1 MKIGSIP
8 RWSIRNPVI
17 LLALYV
23 GILALAVLALFQ
35 LPVRMMPYLQSPLVA
50 IVTMA
55 SGSSPQEVETYI
67 SKPIEQRMTVLD
79 GVRFVRS
86 SSQQDMSLVTVQFA
100 WGQDMQRSLGAVQSV
115 MKSAEGDITIDGFS
129 TRSYWVLPIDP
140 LNRPVLTLA
149 LRGEG
154 WDAVRLRDFA
164 DNILIDRLKQ
174 VPDVQAVSIFGGYR
188 RQLQI
193 IVDREKL
200 AAYGLS
206 ILQVRDAIDRNN
218 ISKGAGVL
226 TKGEREIL
234 VRSDERALGSQTV
247 LDYPIFNQGDRIVY
261 VRDIATVKD
270 TNEERRSGYR
280 YNGSPALG
288 VNIIQRPDASSPQV
302 IERVRAE
309 LKRIQTQYPG
319 IEFKEAY
326 DNSHLVEIIKEGT
339 IVELLISVAL
349 AGLVIL
355 IFLEDFRATAMVLIS
370 IPTSLAMS
378 ILPFVPMG
386 MSLNSSTLIGVLLA
400 IGRLVDD
407 SIVVI
412 EAVERKLKQGKKPFQ
427 AAIEGTQEVFL
438 AIAAATAVMVAALA
452 PMTFAGGLTGIM
464 FVGIVWPIIY
474 ALLASLIV
482 SLTLTP
488 LMAAYFLKP
497 QHEHQHKQTL
507 LQWLLTPSRKGF
519 GWLERRYASL
529 LDLALKNRGI
539 VLAVAIAFI
548 YLGYSLYPFVGQEMM
563 PLADSGQFMATVEA
577 FPGTSFTKT
586 DAIAQKFEQI
596 LQKQPEVE
604 KISSEVGFELTSNST
619 YFSGYSMGG
628 VNSASMIVTLK
639 DRGQRTRDIWQV
651 IDAVEA
657 LARRTI
663 PGIRRI
669 AMQPMGVDVMATS
682 AAPVQLAIYGEDL
695 DILHRLA
702 DQVLSIAEKTS
713 GLKMAHTSSTMTQP
727 EYQLKVNRRRA
738 MELGLSVAEVTEQAR
753 YALQGGY
760 TQQYYN
766 LPNRRLNSILVRY
779 DQKDRG
785 NAQDLA
791 ATYLTTKDG
800 KQVPLDTVVTLERRI
815 GPSLIEHVNGHRVV
829 YVNGFYRKH
838 GLASM
843 DLSMAVAMRAGA
855 ELDFPPGYG
864 LDSMGDMTDMMI
876 EFGRLLRGLVL
887 SLVLIYLIL
896 VVQFGSFLQP
906 INMMLSIPLELAG
919 VFGALLLAGQTF
931 STVSILGIIILSGID
946 VAGAILLIDLIL
958 TKRKQ
963 KTPRDVAIREAG
975 PIRLKPILM
984 TVIITLVVIIR
995 LAFFPDTGMDAYS
1008 PIATVILGGL
1018 SISTLLTLIVIPVMH
1033 SVVDDGTRLVTRLWK
1048 KPRSLKS
1055 GHFTKG

>member
-1 MKIGSIP
+1 MKIGSIV

-149 LRGEG
+149 LRGSG
-154 WDAVRLRDFA
+154 WDPVRLRDFA
-164 DNILIDRLKQ
+164 DNILVDRLKQ
-174 VPDVQAVSIFGGYR
+174 LPDVQAVSIFGGYR

-226 TKGEREIL
+226 TKGDREIL

-261 VRDIATVKD
+261 IRDVATVKD
-270 TNEERRSGYR
+270 SYEERRSGYR

-288 VNIIQRPDASSPQV
+288 INVIQKPDASSPQV

-309 LKRIQTQYPG
+309 LKRIQTQYSG

-339 IVELLISVAL
+339 IAELLISVAL

-370 IPTSLAMS
+370 IPTSLAIS

-412 EAVERKLKQGKKPFQ
+412 ESVERKLKQGRKPFH

-488 LMAAYFLKP
+488 LMATYFLKP
-497 QHEHQHKQTL
+497 HHEHQHKATL
-507 LQWLLTPSRKGF
+507 LKRLLTPFRQGF
-519 GWLERRYASL
+519 GWLETSYASM

-563 PLADSGQFMATVEA
+563 PLADSGQFMVTVEA
-577 FPGTSFTKT
+577 LAGTSFAKT

-639 DRGQRTRDIWQV
+639 DRGERTRDIWQV

-682 AAPVQLAIYGEDL
+682 AAPVQLAVYGEDL

-702 DQVLSIAEKTS
+702 DQVLSIAEKTP

-727 EYQLKVNRRRA
+727 EYQLKVDRRRA

-779 DQKDRG
+779 NQKDRG

-791 ATYLTTKDG
+791 ATYLTTQDG
-800 KQVPLDTVVTLERRI
+800 KQVPLSTVVTLESRK
-815 GPSLIEHVNGHRVV
+815 GPSLIEHVNGRRVV

-838 GLASM
+838 APASM
-843 DLSMAVAMRAGA
+843 DLSMTVAMQAGA

-876 EFGRLLRGLVL
+876 EFARLLRGLVL
-887 SLVLIYLIL
+887 SLILIYLIL
-896 VVQFGSFLQP
+896 VVQFGSFIQP
-906 INMMLSIPLELAG
+906 LNMMLSIPLELAG

-958 TKRKQ
+958 TKRRQ
-963 KTPRDVAIREAG
+963 KISRDVAIQEAA

-1033 SVVDDGTRLVTRLWK
+1033 SVVDDGTQLFSRIFK
-1048 KPRSLKS
+1048 KQYIRK
-1055 GHFTKG
+1055 H

>member
-8 RWSIRNPVI
+8 RWSIQNPVI

-55 SGSSPQEVETYI
+55 PSSPPQEVETYI

-115 MKSAEGDITIDGFS
+115 MKSAEGDIPIDGFD

-149 LRGEG
+149 LRGES
-154 WDAVRLRDFA
+154 WDSVRLRDFA
-164 DNILIDRLKQ
+164 DNILVDRLKQ

-206 ILQVRDAIDRNN
+206 IVQVRDAIDRNN
-218 ISKGAGVL
+218 VSKGAGVL
-226 TKGEREIL
+226 TKGDREIV

-261 VRDIATVKD
+261 VRDVATVKD
-270 TNEERRSGYR
+270 TYEERRSGYR

-288 VNIIQRPDASSPQV
+288 INIIQKPDASSPQV
-302 IERVRAE
+302 IERIRTE
-309 LKRIQTQYPG
+309 LKRIHTQYPG
-319 IEFKEAY
+319 IEFQEAY

-339 IVELLISVAL
+339 IAELLISVAL

-355 IFLEDFRATAMVLIS
+355 VFLEDFQATAMVLIS

-412 EAVERKLKQGKKPFQ
+412 ESVERKLKQGRRPFH

-497 QHEHQHKQTL
+497 DSEHDEHKQPL
-507 LQWLLTPSRKGF
+507 LKSVLTPFRKGF
-519 GWLERRYASL
+519 GWLERSYASL

-539 VLAVAIAFI
+539 VLAVATAFI

-563 PLADSGQFMATVEA
+563 PLADSGQFMVTVEA
-577 FPGTSFTKT
+577 QAGTSFAKT

-604 KISSEVGFELTSNST
+604 KVSSEVGFELTNNST

-639 DRGQRTRDIWQV
+639 DRGERIRDIWQV

-682 AAPVQLAIYGEDL
+682 AAPVQLAVYGEDL

-702 DQVLSIAEKTS
+702 DQVLSIAEKTP

-727 EYQLKVNRRRA
+727 EYQLKVDRRRA
-738 MELGLSVAEVTEQAR
+738 IELGLNVAEVTEQAR

-779 DQKDRG
+779 GQKDRG
-785 NAQDLA
+785 NAEDLA

-800 KQVPLDTVVTLERRI
+800 KQVPLNTVVTLETRK
-815 GPSLIEHVNGHRVV
+815 GPSLIEHVNGRRVV
-829 YVNGFYRKH
+829 YVNGFYRQH
-838 GLASM
+838 GPASM
-843 DLSMAVAMRAGA
+843 DLSMAVAMQAGA
-855 ELDFPPGYG
+855 ELNFPPGYG

-876 EFGRLLRGLVL
+876 EFARLLRGLVL

-896 VVQFGSFLQP
+896 VVQFGSFIQP
-906 INMMLSIPLELAG
+906 LNMMLSIPLELAG

-958 TKRKQ
+958 TKRRQ
-963 KTPRDVAIREAG
+963 EIPRDVAIREAA

-1033 SVVDDGTRLVTRLWK
+1033 SVVDDVTQLFSRIFK
-1048 KPRSLKS
+1048 KQYIRK
-1055 GHFTKG
+1055 H

>member
-154 WDAVRLRDFA
+154 WDAVHLRDFA
-164 DNILIDRLKQ
+164 DNILVDRLKQ

-200 AAYGLS
+200 AAYDLS

-226 TKGEREIL
+226 TKGDREIL

-247 LDYPIFNQGDRIVY
+247 LDYPILNQDDRIVY
-261 VRDIATVKD
+261 VRDVATVKD
-270 TNEERRSGYR
+270 TYEERRSGYR

-288 VNIIQRPDASSPQV
+288 INVIQKPDASSPQV
-302 IERVRAE
+302 IERIRIE

-319 IEFKEAY
+319 VEFKEAY

-339 IVELLISVAL
+339 IAELLISVAL

-355 IFLEDFRATAMVLIS
+355 VFLEDFRATAMVLIS

-412 EAVERKLKQGKKPFQ
+412 ESVERKLKQGRKPFH

-497 QHEHQHKQTL
+497 HYKHEQNKPTL
-507 LQWLLTPSRKGF
+507 LKQILTPFRQGF
-519 GWLERRYASL
+519 EWLERSYASV
-529 LDLALKNRGI
+529 LDLALKNRGL

-563 PLADSGQFMATVEA
+563 PLADSGQFMVTVEA
-577 FPGTSFTKT
+577 FPGTSFVKT
-586 DAIAQKFEQI
+586 DEIAQKFEQI

-628 VNSASMIVTLK
+628 VSSASMIVTLK

-682 AAPVQLAIYGEDL
+682 AAPVQLAVYGEDL
-695 DILHRLA
+695 DVLHRLA
-702 DQVLSIAEKTS
+702 DKVLSIAEKTP

-727 EYQLKVNRRRA
+727 EYQLKVDRRRA

-779 DQKDRG
+779 NQKDRG

-791 ATYLTTKDG
+791 ATYLTTQDG
-800 KQVPLDTVVTLERRI
+800 KQVPLNTVVTFERRK
-815 GPSLIEHVNGHRVV
+815 GPSLIEHVNGRRVV

-838 GLASM
+838 GPASM
-843 DLSMAVAMRAGA
+843 DLSMAVAMRAGT
-855 ELDFPPGYG
+855 ELEFPPGYG

-896 VVQFGSFLQP
+896 VVQFGSFIQP
-906 INMMLSIPLELAG
+906 LNMMLSIPLELAG
-919 VFGALLLAGQTF
+919 VFGALLIAGQTF

-958 TKRKQ
+958 TKRRQ
-963 KTPRDVAIREAG
+963 KIPRDIAIREAG

-1033 SVVDDGTRLVTRLWK
+1033 SVVDDGTQLFAHFWK
-1048 KPRSLKS
+1048 KPQRK
-1055 GHFTKG
+1055 K

>member
-1 MKIGSIP
+1 MKISSIV
-8 RWSIRNPVI
+8 RWSIKNPVI
-17 LLALYV
+17 LLAMYV

-35 LPVRMMPYLQSPLVA
+35 LPVRMMPYIQSPLVA

-55 SGSSPQEVETYI
+55 PGSSPQEVETYI

-100 WGQDMQRSLGAVQSV
+100 WGQNMQPSIQSVQSV
-115 MKSAEGDITIDGFS
+115 MKAAEGDFPIDQFN
-129 TRSYWVLPIDP
+129 TRTYWVLPIDP

-154 WDAVRLRDFA
+154 WDPVRLRDFA
-164 DNILIDRLKQ
+164 DNTLVDRLKQ

-188 RQLQI
+188 RQLQV

-218 ISKGAGVL
+218 LSKGAGVL
-226 TKGEREIL
+226 TKGDREIL
-234 VRSDERALGSQTV
+234 VRSDERALGSRTV
-247 LDYPIFNQGDRIVY
+247 LDYPILNKGDRIVY
-261 VRDIATVKD
+261 IRDIATVKD
-270 TNEERRSGYR
+270 TYEERRSGYR
-280 YNGSPALG
+280 YNGEAALG
-288 VNIIQRPDASSPQV
+288 VNIIQKPDASSPKV
-302 IERVRAE
+302 ISLLGAE

-339 IVELLISVAL
+339 IAELLISVAL

-355 IFLEDFRATAMVLIS
+355 VFLEDFRATAMVLIS

-386 MSLNSSTLIGVLLA
+386 MSLYSSTLIGVLLA

-412 EAVERKLKQGKKPFQ
+412 ESVERKLQEGRKPHQ

-438 AIAAATAVMVAALA
+438 AIAAATGVMVAALA
-452 PMTFAGGLTGIM
+452 PMTFSGGLTGIM

-497 QHEHQHKQTL
+497 HHEHFHKQTW
-507 LQWLLTPSRKGF
+507 LQRLLTPFRNGF
-519 GWLERRYASL
+519 GWLERRYELL
-529 LDLALKNRGI
+529 LDLALKNRAI
-539 VLAVAIAFI
+539 VLVFAIGFI

-577 FPGTSFTKT
+577 QPGTSFAKT
-586 DAIAQKFEQI
+586 DATLEKFEQI
-596 LQKQPEVE
+596 LAKQPEVE

-628 VNSASMIVTLK
+628 VNSASLIVTLK
-639 DRGQRTRDIWQV
+639 DRGDRTRDIWQV
-651 IDAVEA
+651 IDAVDAE
-657 LARRTI
+657 ARRTI
-663 PGIRRI
+663 PDIRRI

-682 AAPVQLAIYGEDL
+682 AAPVQLAVYGEDL

-702 DQVLSIAEKTS
+702 DQVLRIAEATP
-713 GLKMAHTSSTMTQP
+713 GLKMTHTSSTMTQP
-727 EYQLKVNRRRA
+727 EYQLKVDRRRA

-766 LPNRRLNSILVRY
+766 LPNRRLSSILVRY

-791 ATYLTTKDG
+791 ATYLTTPDG
-800 KQVPLDTVVTLERRI
+800 KQVPLDTIVTLEQSK

-829 YVNGFYRKH
+829 YVNGFYRKQ
-838 GLASM
+838 GPASM
-843 DLSMAVAMRAGA
+843 DLSMAVAMKAGA

-896 VVQFGSFLQP
+896 VVQFGSFIQP
-906 INMMLSIPLELAG
+906 LNMMLSIPLELAG

-963 KTPRDVAIREAG
+963 KIPRDVAIREAG

-1033 SVVDDGTRLVTRLWK
+1033 SLVDDGTRLVSRLGK
-1048 KPRSLKS
+1048 KRYVRKHSNV
-1055 GHFTKG
+1055 

>member
-1 MKIGSIP
+1 MKIGSIV

-100 WGQDMQRSLGAVQSV
+100 WGQDMQRSLAAVQSV
-115 MKSAEGDITIDGFS
+115 MKSAEGDIPLDGFN
-129 TRSYWVLPIDP
+129 TRSYWVLSIDP

-154 WDAVRLRDFA
+154 WDSVRLRDFA
-164 DNILIDRLKQ
+164 DNTLVDRLKQ

-226 TKGEREIL
+226 TKGDHEIL
-234 VRSDERALGSQTV
+234 VRSDERALGAQTV

-261 VRDIATVKD
+261 VRDVATVKD
-270 TNEERRSGYR
+270 TYEERRSGYR
-280 YNGSPALG
+280 YNGSAALG
-288 VNIIQRPDASSPQV
+288 INIIQKPDASSPQV

-309 LKRIQTQYPG
+309 LKRIQTQYSG

-339 IVELLISVAL
+339 IAELLISVAL

-412 EAVERKLKQGKKPFQ
+412 EAVERKLKQGRKPFH

-438 AIAAATAVMVAALA
+438 AITAATAVMVAALA

-488 LMAAYFLKP
+488 LMAAYFLKLHNE
-497 QHEHQHKQTL
+497 HEEHKPIL
-507 LQWLLTPSRKGF
+507 LKRLLTPFRKGF
-519 GWLERRYASL
+519 GWLERSYASL
-529 LDLALKNRGI
+529 LDLALKNRGM

-577 FPGTSFTKT
+577 EPGTSFAKT
-586 DAIAQKFEQI
+586 DVIAQKFEQI
-596 LQKQPEVE
+596 LSQQREVE

-639 DRGQRTRDIWQV
+639 DRGERTRDIWQV

-657 LARRTI
+657 IARRTI

-682 AAPVQLAIYGEDL
+682 AAPVQLAVYGEDL

-702 DQVLSIAEKTS
+702 DQVLHIAEKTS
-713 GLKMAHTSSTMTQP
+713 GLKMAHTSSTMSQP
-727 EYQLKVNRRRA
+727 EYQLKVDRRRA

-800 KQVPLDTVVTLERRI
+800 KQVPLDSVVTLERRN
-815 GPSLIEHVNGHRVV
+815 GASLIEHVNGHRVV
-829 YVNGFYRKH
+829 YINGFYRKH
-838 GLASM
+838 SPASM
-843 DLSMAVAMRAGA
+843 DLSMSVAMQAGA
-855 ELDFPPGYG
+855 ELNFPPGYG

-876 EFGRLLRGLVL
+876 EFARLLRGLVL

-896 VVQFGSFLQP
+896 VVQFGSFIQP
-906 INMMLSIPLELAG
+906 LNMMLSIPLELAG

-958 TKRKQ
+958 TKRRQ
-963 KTPRDVAIREAG
+963 KIPRDIAIREAG

-1033 SVVDDGTRLVTRLWK
+1033 SVVDDGTQLFARVWK
-1048 KPRSLKS
+1048 KPRRFQSR
-1055 GHFTKG
+1055 

>member
-1 MKIGSIP
+1 MKISSIP
-8 RWSIRNPVI
+8 RWSIRNPTI
-17 LLALYV
+17 LVALYI
-23 GILALAVLALFQ
+23 GIIALACLALFQ

-55 SGSSPQEVETYI
+55 QGSAPQEVETYL

-100 WGQDMQRSLGAVQSV
+100 WGQDMQRSLAAVQSV
-115 MKSAEGDITIDGFS
+115 MKSAEGDMTIDGFS

-149 LRGEG
+149 LQGKG

-164 DNILIDRLKQ
+164 DNTLVDRLKQ
-174 VPDVQAVSIFGGYR
+174 VADVQAVSIFGGYK
-188 RQLQI
+188 RQLQV
-193 IVDREKL
+193 IVDRDKL

-218 ISKGAGVL
+218 ISKGAGII
-226 TKGEREIL
+226 TKGDREIL
-234 VRSDERALGSQTV
+234 VRSDERAVGSQTV
-247 LDYPIFNQGDRIVY
+247 LDYPIFNQGNRIVY
-261 VRDIATVKD
+261 VRDVATVKD
-270 TNEERRSGYR
+270 THEERRSSYR
-280 YNGSPALG
+280 YNGAPALG
-288 VNIIQRPDASSPQV
+288 INIIQKPDASSPQT
-302 IERVRAE
+302 IDRLRTE
-309 LKRIQTQYPG
+309 LKHIQTQYPG

-326 DNSHLVEIIKEGT
+326 DNSHLVEIIKSGT
-339 IVELLISVAL
+339 VTELLISVAL

-378 ILPFVPMG
+378 IIPFVPMG

-412 EAVERKLKQGKKPFQ
+412 ESVERKLKDGRKPHQ

-452 PMTFAGGLTGIM
+452 PMTFSGGLTGIM
-464 FVGIVWPIIY
+464 FVGIVLPIIY

-497 QHEHQHKQTL
+497 HREHERKQSL
-507 LQWLLTPSRKGF
+507 LKRLLTPFRHGF
-519 GWLERRYASL
+519 GWLESSYAAL
-529 LDLALKNRGI
+529 LKLALKNRGI
-539 VLAVAIAFI
+539 VLAIAIAFI
-548 YLGYSLYPFVGQEMM
+548 YLGYVLYPFVGQEMM
-563 PLADSGQFMATVEA
+563 PLADSGQFMVTVEA
-577 FPGTSFTKT
+577 QPGTSFAKT
-586 DAIAQKFEQI
+586 DEISQQFEQL
-596 LQKQPEVE
+596 LQQQPEVE
-604 KISSEVGFELTSNST
+604 KVSSEVGFELTSNST

-639 DRGQRTRDIWQV
+639 DRGDRNRDIWQV
-651 IDAVEA
+651 IDTVDT

-682 AAPVQLAIYGEDL
+682 AAPVQLAVYGDDL
-695 DILHRLA
+695 DILHGLA
-702 DQVLSIAEKTS
+702 DKVLTIAEQTA

-727 EYQLKVNRRRA
+727 EYRLKVDRRRA

-779 DQKDRG
+779 DQKNRG

-800 KQVPLDTVVTLERRI
+800 KQVPLDTVATLEQHH
-815 GPSLIEHVNGHRVV
+815 GASLIEHVNGHRVV
-829 YVNGFYRKH
+829 YVNGFYRKNSP
-838 GLASM
+838 ASM
-843 DLSMAVAMRAGA
+843 DLSMSVAMKAGS
-855 ELDFPPGYG
+855 ELTFPPGYG

-896 VVQFGSFLQP
+896 VLQFGSFIQP

-919 VFGALLLAGQTF
+919 VFGALLIAGQTF

-958 TKRKQ
+958 TKRKSM
-963 KTPRDVAIREAG
+963 PRDAAILEAG

-1033 SVVDDGTRLVTRLWK
+1033 SVVDDGSQIFTRFWKRLRHK
-1048 KPRSLKS
+1048 KP
-1055 GHFTKG
+1055 G

>member
-8 RWSIRNPVI
+8 RWSIQNPVI

-154 WDAVRLRDFA
+154 WDSVRLRDFA
-164 DNILIDRLKQ
+164 DNILVDRFKQ

-206 ILQVRDAIDRNN
+206 ILQVRDAIDKNN
-218 ISKGAGVL
+218 VSKGAGVL
-226 TKGEREIL
+226 TKGDREIL

-270 TNEERRSGYR
+270 TYEERRSSYR
-280 YNGSPALG
+280 YNGEAALG
-288 VNIIQRPDASSPQV
+288 VNIIQKPDASSPQV
-302 IERVRAE
+302 IARIRTE

-319 IEFKEAY
+319 VEFKEAY

-339 IVELLISVAL
+339 IAELLISVAL

-412 EAVERKLKQGKKPFQ
+412 ESVERKLKQGRKPFH

-497 QHEHQHKQTL
+497 HSEHDQHKQTL
-507 LQWLLTPSRKGF
+507 LPRLLTPFRRGF
-519 GWLERRYASL
+519 GWLERSYAFL

-563 PLADSGQFMATVEA
+563 PLADSGQFMVTVEA
-577 FPGTSFTKT
+577 EAGTSFAKS

-604 KISSEVGFELTSNST
+604 KVSSEVGFELTNNST

-639 DRGQRTRDIWQV
+639 DRGERIHDIWQV

-682 AAPVQLAIYGEDL
+682 AAPVQLAVYGEDL

-702 DQVLSIAEKTS
+702 DQVLHIAEKTP

-727 EYQLKVNRRRA
+727 EYQLKVDRPRA
-738 MELGLSVAEVTEQAR
+738 MELGLSVAEIAEQAR

-760 TQQYYN
+760 TQEYYN

-791 ATYLTTKDG
+791 ATYLTTKNG
-800 KQVPLDTVVTLERRI
+800 KQVPLDTVVTLEHRN
-815 GPSLIEHVNGHRVV
+815 GASLIEHVNGRRVV
-829 YVNGFYRKH
+829 YVNGFYRQH
-838 GLASM
+838 GPASM
-843 DLSMAVAMRAGA
+843 DLSMAVAMQAGA

-876 EFGRLLRGLVL
+876 EFARLLRGLVL

-896 VVQFGSFLQP
+896 VVQFGSFIQP
-906 INMMLSIPLELAG
+906 LNMMLSIPLELAG

-958 TKRKQ
+958 TKRRQ
-963 KTPRDVAIREAG
+963 KIPRDVAILEAG

-1033 SVVDDGTRLVTRLWK
+1033 SVVDDGTQLFSRIFK
-1048 KPRSLKS
+1048 KQYIRK
-1055 GHFTKG
+1055 H

>member
-17 LLALYV
+17 LLAVYV
-23 GILALAVLALFQ
+23 GIISLSVLTLFQ
-35 LPVRMMPYLQSPLVA
+35 LPVRMMPYIQSPLIA

-86 SSQQDMSLVTVQFA
+86 SSQQDMSLVSIQFA
-100 WGQDMQRSLGAVQSV
+100 WGQDMQRSLASVQSV
-115 MKSAEGDITIDGFS
+115 MKSAEGDIPIDGFN

-154 WDAVRLRDFA
+154 WDPARLRDFA
-164 DNILIDRLKQ
+164 DNTLIDRLKQ
-174 VPDVQAVSIFGGYR
+174 VSEVQAVSIFGGYR
-188 RQLQI
+188 RQLQVI
-193 IVDREKL
+193 IDREKL

-206 ILQVRDAIDRNN
+206 ILQVRDAIDHNN
-218 ISKGAGVL
+218 VSKGAGVL
-226 TKGEREIL
+226 TKGDREIL
-234 VRSDERALGSQTV
+234 VRSDERALSPRTV
-247 LDYPIFNQGDRIVY
+247 QDYPILNRGDRIVY
-261 VRDIATVKD
+261 VRDVATVKD
-270 TNEERRSGYR
+270 TYEERRSSYR
-280 YNGSPALG
+280 YNGLPALG
-288 VNIIQRPDASSPQV
+288 INIIQKPDASSPQV
-302 IERVRAE
+302 IQRIRTE
-309 LKRIQTQYPG
+309 LKLIQAQYSG

-326 DNSHLVEIIKEGT
+326 DNSHLVET
-339 IVELLISVAL
+339 IQTNTTEELLISVAL

-355 IFLEDFRATAMVLIS
+355 VFLEDFRATAIVLIS

-378 ILPFVPMG
+378 ILPFMPMG

-412 EAVERKLKQGKKPFQ
+412 ESVERKLKQGRTPRQ

-438 AIAAATAVMVAALA
+438 AIAAATLVMTAALA
-452 PMTFAGGLTGIM
+452 PMTFAGGLTGLM

-488 LMAAYFLKP
+488 LMAAYFLKTP
-497 QHEHQHKQTL
+497 TEHLHRPTR
-507 LQWLLTPSRKGF
+507 LQIILTPLRMVLQ
-519 GWLERRYASL
+519 WLERRYASL
-529 LDLALKNRGI
+529 LDLALKNRGM
-539 VLAVAIAFI
+539 VLALAIAFI
-548 YLGYSLYPFVGQEMM
+548 YLGISLYPLVGQEMM

-577 FPGTSFTKT
+577 QAGTSFSKM
-586 DAIAQKFEQI
+586 DEISQKFEQI
-596 LQKQPEVE
+596 LLLQPEAE

-639 DRGQRTRDIWQV
+639 ERGERTRDIWQV
-651 IDAVEA
+651 IDGVEA
-657 LARRTI
+657 IARRTI

-682 AAPVQLAIYGEDL
+682 AAPIQLAVYGEDL
-695 DILHRLA
+695 DVLHRLA
-702 DQVLSIAEKTS
+702 NQVLRIAEATP

-727 EYQLKVNRRRA
+727 EYQLKVNRPRA

-791 ATYLTTKDG
+791 ATYLTTSDG
-800 KQVPLDTVVTLERRI
+800 KQVSLDTVVTLEHRV
-815 GPSLIEHVNGHRVV
+815 GPSLIEHVNGRRVV
-829 YVNGFYRKH
+829 YVNGFYRNH
-838 GLASM
+838 G
-843 DLSMAVAMRAGA
+843 
-855 ELDFPPGYG
+855 
-864 LDSMGDMTDMMI
+864 
-876 EFGRLLRGLVL
+876 
-887 SLVLIYLIL
+887 
-896 VVQFGSFLQP
+896 
-906 INMMLSIPLELAG
+906 
-919 VFGALLLAGQTF
+919 
-931 STVSILGIIILSGID
+931 
-946 VAGAILLIDLIL
+946 
-958 TKRKQ
+958 
-963 KTPRDVAIREAG
+963 
-975 PIRLKPILM
+975 
-984 TVIITLVVIIR
+984 
-995 LAFFPDTGMDAYS
+995 
-1008 PIATVILGGL
+1008 
-1018 SISTLLTLIVIPVMH
+1018 
-1033 SVVDDGTRLVTRLWK
+1033 
-1048 KPRSLKS
+1048 
-1055 GHFTKG
+1055 